1 MSFHQSNPAHSLP
14 AIPSLPPIEMPPSSP
29 RPSSS
34 SLARSPSLISCP
46 TPASTDSARPQPV
59 TDSSRYSASRP
70 NSPPSRSLRK
80 SISADS
86 LVTYE
91 RDNTVKNTG
100 PRQSRGNTYSTPES
114 SRSTY
119 GMDVSLNTR
128 RYDQSPFRQPSRSRG
143 ISVST
148 MNDGRDP
155 AVDRDLDSDPW
166 QPLSRVSEGGR
177 RGSVKGKEHARPPGT
192 LKLPP
197 RGHPPTATT
206 SSTTSPAFPREENR
220 RLHST
225 TSMQSIPVANP
236 HLTGIIAGRV
246 RSGSLGLPSTRA
258 GRSASIEP
266 APSVFAKTEISIAVV
281 GTPGCGKTTFVSEDA
296 KAQVLTDDSAIFSAP
311 APPGSFRYTR
321 RIDWVTQREAPCF
334 PLTIYEMDISRLTSP
349 PLVDGILVCYDASD
363 KSSFAPVEGFLRLV
377 RPLKLPVIG
386 VACKSD
392 LETAVDP
399 QISSNILLR
408 YDVGLVTV
416 SNTPDSER
424 AKMRKAVN
432 WLLRCILVPNT
443 DYRNP
448 ASPDALSS
456 PVPWEARGPTLDPP
470 ASLASVPGHT
480 SAQDHAVSRGTSPTP
495 TIPSTPPLSNSPTRT
510 RSMSDLLSEHELP
523 QTQVSRPDR
532 KLSTARS
539 STSLGLS
546 CSLSSSSLHTSGPV
560 TGESLLGLEE
570 GQEERP
576 GRKEKESRSV
586 QYATLEELLDKLLFL
601 AVSGDDPTF
610 LSHFLLTYRRFASP
624 RSILLAMQ
632 KRMRQ
637 LDNSSGDP
645 MFACYA
651 QMRICHLL
659 ETWIRTY
666 PHDFAVPGASG
677 ALNALVKSIISK
689 TYLLHYGSD
698 FLPFLEHAPSLV
710 DKDAAWALKCET
722 SIDETDDP
730 YYPFGDGDYDDSL
743 VLSTDSPSASLSSMS
758 PSTESSSA
766 VPITLR
772 ERKSS
777 LPLSAKGMINLATS
791 PHGQMDT
798 PELSPKQLLKELQRI
813 SSELQ
818 YLDCTEIAEEITRVE
833 AGFFM
838 QIEPRHWLQFTLAP
852 GPKDAESDTISRFNA
867 FSEHLAGWVASLIL
881 CHEKPKYRARQM
893 EKLVDIAHKLRAL
906 NNYSALRAFVAG
918 INSSTFQGDDAME
931 IFMSRTPDHHKN
943 FLSWEVLL
951 QHRGA
956 HQAYRM
962 ALKNTTGACIP
973 ALEIHMSDLIRAQ
986 EGNKDF
992 SPADPSRIHWGKFN
1006 MFGRFIHTTT
1016 QCQIQCQTTS
1026 DYDFPERPK
1035 VRLLVFNEFV
1045 MSEEMKKSRIAP
1057 LPESEFIDEP
1067 YRPILPRSLSR
1078 DDSSYPSSRD
1088 AAFIRKWFR

>member
-1 MSFHQSNPAHSLP
+1 
-14 AIPSLPPIEMPPSSP
+14 
-29 RPSSS
+29 
-34 SLARSPSLISCP
+34 
-46 TPASTDSARPQPV
+46 
-59 TDSSRYSASRP
+59 
-70 NSPPSRSLRK
+70 
-80 SISADS
+80 
-86 LVTYE
+86 
-91 RDNTVKNTG
+91 
-100 PRQSRGNTYSTPES
+100 
-114 SRSTY
+114 
-119 GMDVSLNTR
+119 
-128 RYDQSPFRQPSRSRG
+128 
-143 ISVST
+143 
-148 MNDGRDP
+148 MNDGRGSI
-155 AVDRDLDSDPW
+155 AGSDLDSDPW
-166 QPLSRVSEGGR
+166 QQFSRLSEGGR
-177 RGSVKGKEHARPPGT
+177 RGSLKGKEHARPPGT

-197 RGHPPTATT
+197 RGHPPVVAANSTN
-206 SSTTSPAFPREENR
+206 SSPFPREESR

-225 TSMQSIPVANP
+225 TSMQSIPVANS

-246 RSGSLGLPSTRA
+246 RSGSLGMQPSRA
-258 GRSASIEP
+258 GRNVLVDT
-266 APSVFAKTEISIAVV
+266 APSVFSKSEIAIAVV

-296 KAQVLTDDSAIFSAP
+296 RAQILTGGNAVFAAP
-311 APPGSFRYTR
+311 AAPGSVRYTR

-334 PLTIYEMDISRLTSP
+334 PLTIYEMDISGLTSP
-349 PLVDGILVCYDASD
+349 PPVDGILVCYDASD

-392 LETAVDP
+392 LEMAVNP
-399 QISSNILLR
+399 QISSNILSK

-456 PVPWEARGPTLDPP
+456 PVPWEARRSPEFPT
-470 ASLASVPGHT
+470 ASVPVSG
-480 SAQDHAVSRGTSPTP
+480 SIIPKDLPVSRVYSPTP
-495 TIPSTPPLSNSPTRT
+495 TIPSTPPLPNSPTRT
-510 RSMSDLLSEHELP
+510 RSMSDLLSEP
-523 QTQVSRPDR
+523 GISQSQDSQSSR
-532 KLSTARS
+532 KLSNARS
-539 STSLGLS
+539 SASLGIS
-546 CSLSSSSLHTSGPV
+546 CSLSSSSLHTSGPT
-560 TGESLLGLEE
+560 TGESFLGFED
-570 GQEERP
+570 GQEEP
-576 GRKEKESRSV
+576 HNRKEKQIRSV
-586 QYATLEELLDKLLFL
+586 QHATLEELLDKLLFL
-601 AVSGDDPTF
+601 AVSGDDSTF

-637 LDNSSGDP
+637 LDSSSGDP

-659 ETWIRTY
+659 ETWIHTY

-698 FLPFLEHAPSLV
+698 FLPFLEHVPGLV
-710 DKDAAWALKCET
+710 DKDAAWALKCENT
-722 SIDETDDP
+722 IDDIDDP
-730 YYPFGDGDYDDSL
+730 YYPFGEGEYDEPLVANDS
-743 VLSTDSPSASLSSMS
+743 SSMSLSSQS
-758 PSTESSSA
+758 PSIENSVVAPTIS
-766 VPITLR
+766 R

-777 LPLSAKGMINLATS
+777 LPLSAKAIINPITS
-791 PHGQMDT
+791 PHGQADIL
-798 PELSPKQLLKELQRI
+798 EISPKHLLKELQRI
-813 SSELQ
+813 HSELQ
-818 YLDCTEIAEEITRVE
+818 SVDCTDVAEEITRVE
-833 AGFFM
+833 AKLFM

-852 GPKDAESDTISRFNA
+852 GPKDAESDSISRFNA
-867 FSEHLAGWVASLIL
+867 FSEHLASWVASLIL
-881 CHEKPKYRARQM
+881 CHEKPKHRAKQM

-918 INSSTFQGDDAME
+918 INSATFQGDETME
-931 IFMSRTPDHHKN
+931 MFMSRTPDHHKN

-956 HQAYRM
+956 HHAYRM

-992 SPADPSRIHWGKFN
+992 SPDDPSRIHWGKFN
-1006 MFGRFIHTTT
+1006 LFGKFIQSTT
-1016 QCQIQCQTTS
+1016 QCQMQCQTTA
-1026 DYDFPERPK
+1026 DYDFPERSK
-1035 VRLLVFNEFV
+1035 VRSLVFNEFV

-1057 LPESEFIDEP
+1057 LPDSESNDEP
-1067 YRPILPRSLSR
+1067 YRPSMPRPLSR